1 LNTRGWLGLALLLAS
16 LVINLAWISQDRLLR
31 DGDEEGHVGA
41 AELFLD
47 DLRGGRVGG
56 FVKRAVVEDMGDYPS
71 LYPAAV
77 GAWWRVAGGGQPGR
91 GAVRSVNLL
100 FLGLAAA
107 GVYAAA
113 RCHVAAGPALLGA
126 AAVTWLPLQ
135 VGIARHFM
143 PEGALAAAVS
153 LTVAAAAWQRRR
165 PTPARA
171 ALLGLALAA
180 GLLTKQTFPLYV
192 AAPVLLT
199 VRWKPSLL
207 AAAAGL
213 VIAAPW
219 YANNLIEQLS
229 YVGDS
234 AAYKGSAGWL
244 AHALYYP
251 QALAGLGLGPVWCAL
266 GLAAAAAAWTG
277 RSDGGGW
284 RLIGLCAAWLVGG
297 MLLLSLVPK
306 KYDRLLV
313 PLLPAAGLA
322 VAAGA
327 AARPRWGALVLAGVG
342 WTGWLSWAESPM
354 AAPPQPVVD
363 FEPGCIQVWLRPPDP
378 RGAGFEAI
386 GEAARA
392 GPYGPIELIEPP
404 AIPCDVQTTHGWA
417 YHLSPWLRRAG
428 LDRPIQQA
436 GEPADAAPTLV
447 VDFRDGADG
456 ERVSVPLLETSYALR
471 R

>member
-1 LNTRGWLGLALLLAS
+1 LRAALRWLAAALLLLSLAS
-16 LVINLAWISQDRLLR
+16 NLTWIAQDRLVR

-77 GAWWRVAGGGQPGR
+77 GAWWYAAGGELPGR
-91 GAVRSVNLL
+91 APVRSVNLV
-100 FLGLAAA
+100 FLALAAA

-153 LTVAAAAWQRRR
+153 LTIAAAMWQRRS
-165 PTPARA
+165 PTPWRA

-180 GLLTKQTFPLYV
+180 GLLSKQTFPLYV
-192 AAPVLLT
+192 AVPVALT
-199 VRWKPSLL
+199 VRWHPSLL

-213 VIAAPW
+213 ALAAPW
-219 YANNLIEQLS
+219 YASNVLEQLT
-229 YVGDS
+229 YMGDS

-251 QALAGLGLGPVWCAL
+251 QALAGLALGPVWCAL
-266 GLAAAAAAWTG
+266 VVAAGIAAAASGG
-277 RSDGGGW
+277 RR
-284 RLIGLCAAWLVGG
+284 RLVGIAAAWLLGG
-297 MLLLSLVPK
+297 MLLLGLVPK

-322 VAAGA
+322 IAAGA
-327 AARPRWGALVLAGVG
+327 AARPRWGALALLGVG
-342 WTGWLSWAESPM
+342 WTGWLSWAESPL
-354 AAPPQPVVD
+354 ADPPRPVVD
-363 FEPGCIQVWLRPPDP
+363 FEPGCIQAWLRPPDP
-378 RGAGFEAI
+378 RDAGFAAI
-386 GEAARA
+386 VDAARLA
-392 GPYGPIELIEPP
+392 PYGPVRVLDPP
-404 AIPCDVQTTHGWA
+404 AIPCAVQTTHPWD
-417 YHLSPWLRRAG
+417 YHLSPYLRRAG
-428 LDRPIQQA
+428 QDRPVLLGDGGT
-436 GEPADAAPTLV
+436 GETIT
-447 VDFRDGADG
+447 VDFRPDARG
-456 ERVSVPLLETSYALR
+456 ETIPVPLLEIHYALR
-471 R
+471 VDPLL